1 MKLFG
6 GVHISGHPDLH
17 NIERLDSLPM
27 AQIMRMQR
35 CGIAIDRE
43 WFWNMSTELEAE
55 KVELRKQIT
64 SYIPSDK
71 LDEFVNESSDVLDF
85 NVNSTQQMATLL
97 FKLLGVGRGKQL
109 KKTKSGDQ
117 LSTDKKQLETLKRD
131 HPVIPLVL
139 EFRECAKLVSTY
151 TKKIPTVA
159 RLHNKGLCLICE
171 LPHYEDHYRLH
182 YQIVTTRTDTGR
194 LAMRK
199 ENVQNIPARTKRGAR
214 VRKGFVAS
222 KGKLLISRD
231 YAQIELRLLADRAN
245 EPNMIKV
252 FLEGGDIHLDTAMRA
267 FNITDPKKVDKMLH
281 RAPCKNVNFGVVYGL
296 GPPGLLD
303 LMAITYA
310 TARQPMPDWLTLE
323 WCEQFIEKWFG
334 LYPGVEAYLDSQHY
348 RCRRYEIVWTPI
360 GRVRRIPEVRSV
372 HERVRQAGLRQGGN
386 MPIQGF
392 AADVM
397 KIGMAR
403 VEQRLSS
410 LRDDNRI
417 YAEALLPIHDEL
429 VSEVDEEWA
438 DDVGEMIGFEM
449 EQSLTDIETG
459 EDYCRV
465 PIKSDGHSME
475 RWSKE

>member
-6 GVHISGHPDLH
+6 GVHISSHPDLH
-17 NIERLDSLPM
+17 NIERLDALPM

-43 WFWNMSTELEAE
+43 WFWQMSSDLEAE
-55 KVELRKQIT
+55 KVDLRKQIT
-64 SYIPSDK
+64 SYIPEDK

-117 LSTDKKQLETLKRD
+117 LSTGKKQLETLKRD

-159 RLHNKGLCLICE
+159 RLHNKGICQLCE

-214 VRKGFVAS
+214 VRKGFVSS
-222 KGKLLISRD
+222 KGNLLVSRD

-310 TARQPMPDWLTLE
+310 TAGQPMPDWLTLE

-334 LYPGVEAYLDSQHY
+334 LYPGVEAYLDSQNY
-348 RCRRYEIVWTPI
+348 RCRRYEIVWTPM

-410 LRDDNRI
+410 LREDNRI

-429 VSEVDEEWA
+429 VSEVDEKWA
-438 DDVGEMIGFEM
+438 DEVGEMIGYEM
-449 EQSLTDIETG
+449 EGALTDIETG
-459 EDYCRV
+459 EEFCRV